1 LNRESMWK
9 NKQKVGYGPIIEP
22 MIEEKIMKLANEKTV
37 GYGPIIEH
45 FQVEKLPLGHWK

>member
-1 LNRESMWK
+1 
-9 NKQKVGYGPIIEP
+9 

-45 FQVEKLPLGHWK
+45 FQVEKLPLGH